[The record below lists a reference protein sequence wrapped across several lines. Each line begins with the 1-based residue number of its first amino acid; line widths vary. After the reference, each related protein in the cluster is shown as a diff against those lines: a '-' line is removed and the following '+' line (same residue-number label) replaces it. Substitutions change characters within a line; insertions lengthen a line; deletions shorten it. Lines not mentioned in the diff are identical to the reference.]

1 MMTNESE
8 PYSKFLILSVNGQMK
23 NATKAEDTGEHPY
36 VQVFLE
42 LSSGCCTYNVPP

>member
-36 VQVFLE
+36 VQVLF
-42 LSSGCCTYNVPP
+42 GA